1 MWTDYVLV
9 MIRMWTVPCISSSY
23 TKPKQVTL
31 HLRDL
36 RMRVV
41 AFFCVRADGV
51 GGQCELR
58 TVAAGLI

>member
-41 AFFCVRADGV
+41 AFFVFALMASV
-51 GGQCELR
+51 VNANCEL
-58 TVAAGLI
+58 

>member
-1 MWTDYVLV
+1 
-9 MIRMWTVPCISSSY
+9 MWTVPCISSSY

-41 AFFCVRADGV
+41 AFFVFALMASV
-51 GGQCELR
+51 VNANCEL
-58 TVAAGLI
+58 